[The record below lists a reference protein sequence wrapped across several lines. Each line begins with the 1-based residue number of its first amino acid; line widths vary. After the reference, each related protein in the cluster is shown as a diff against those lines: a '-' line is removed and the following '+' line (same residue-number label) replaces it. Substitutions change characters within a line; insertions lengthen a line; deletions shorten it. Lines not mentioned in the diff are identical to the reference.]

1 MKKLEEGRKRKKG
14 GVRQEER
21 KKSLLFLPKD
31 RKGEGKKP
39 GRDLPGSPSP
49 SSTPGYQQVAQFIHS
64 RSEAYVSLP
73 STQ

>member
-1 MKKLEEGRKRKKG
+1 MEKMEEGRKRKKG

-31 RKGEGKKP
+31 RKGERNLEETYQGAP
-39 GRDLPGSPSP
+39 ALAPHQGTSRWP
-49 SSTPGYQQVAQFIHS
+49 SSFI
-64 RSEAYVSLP
+64 AGVKPYVSLP